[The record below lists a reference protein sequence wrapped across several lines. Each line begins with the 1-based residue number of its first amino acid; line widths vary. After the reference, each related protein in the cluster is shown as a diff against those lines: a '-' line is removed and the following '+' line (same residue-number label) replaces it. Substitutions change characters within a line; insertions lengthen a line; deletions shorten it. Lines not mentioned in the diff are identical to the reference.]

1 MNRLKIDKYINWKV
15 LFLAIAVILF
25 VSFFDSITKSLLFKA
40 VLAGDIQY
48 IRASLADSWLY
59 AYSLM
64 LVIMVIQNSFTVI
77 PLILVITINIAL
89 FGFLN
94 GFLWSW
100 FTSVIAAVIIFLAV
114 RYLFSDFVSKRIS
127 AKQLRRM
134 EERGFMFVFSAR
146 VLPFIPTSLI
156 NILGGL
162 STIGL
167 KGFTIGTALGNFI
180 YFFLL
185 ALVPAGL
192 MSSGINNFMFY
203 GLAAAVLAFLIWL
216 RRFNGRKK
224 IKMTM
229 KSVWFNR

>member
-1 MNRLKIDKYINWKV
+1 
-15 LFLAIAVILF
+15 
-25 VSFFDSITKSLLFKA
+25 
-40 VLAGDIQY
+40 
-48 IRASLADSWLY
+48 
-59 AYSLM
+59 
-64 LVIMVIQNSFTVI
+64 
-77 PLILVITINIAL
+77 
-89 FGFLN
+89 
-94 GFLWSW
+94 
-100 FTSVIAAVIIFLAV
+100 
-114 RYLFSDFVSKRIS
+114 
-127 AKQLRRM
+127 
-134 EERGFMFVFSAR
+134 MFVFSAR

-192 MSSGINNFMFY
+192 MSSGINDFMFY